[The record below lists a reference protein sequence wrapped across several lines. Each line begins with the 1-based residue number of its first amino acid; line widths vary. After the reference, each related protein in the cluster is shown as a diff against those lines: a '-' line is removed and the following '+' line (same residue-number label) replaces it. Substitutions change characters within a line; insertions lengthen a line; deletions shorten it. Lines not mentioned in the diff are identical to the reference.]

1 MNWWVNSMAPS
12 LSRRVELAIL
22 EGDAEASSIDK
33 IEQKKYS
40 KLDQDK
46 LLVQMFVHKIVD
58 SI

>member
-1 MNWWVNSMAPS
+1 MNWWVNSMAPR

-46 LLVQMFVHKIVD
+46 LLVQMFVQKIVD